1 MSGGSSAA
9 LAVVTGAASGIG
21 KATVERF
28 VDEGFRAAALDR
40 SIEGLDAL
48 KGSRVGPHV
57 HPFRCDLSDVGTLTP
72 LARRIVVDL
81 GPPRVL
87 VNSAGVCLYADITE
101 TTDEMWETS
110 LNTNLVG
117 ASALIRGFV
126 PGMKRVAGAAIVNVA
141 SRNALSSSPRAAT
154 YDASKAALLALT
166 RTLAVE
172 LGGDGI
178 RVNAV
183 LPGFIDTPIHGDL
196 LEDRVFVRNYLKLIP
211 LNRIGKPRGYRQYHL
226 LSGFGRGRIYH
237 RPGDRGRRRADV
249 GSELRRGVRGAGF
262 IPGSTGD
269 RHIGREGAV
278 ASSPV
283 IAQVRVWEVTV
294 PLLQEWAGQR
304 DRPGDCHGGAT
315 PRDLTAGRRVN
326 RRGESRRF
334 LLIGD

>member
-1 MSGGSSAA
+1 MSGRSSAP

-126 PGMKRVAGAAIVNVA
+126 PGMKRVEGAAIVNVA

-154 YDASKAALLALT
+154 YDAAKAALAALT

-211 LNRIGKPRGYRQYHL
+211 LNRIGKPEDIANIIYFLASDGAAFITGQGIVADGGQMSGQNYVKVFGERDSFRARQET
-226 LSGFGRGRIYH
+226 
-237 RPGDRGRRRADV
+237 D
-249 GSELRRGVRGAGF
+249 
-262 IPGSTGD
+262 T
-269 RHIGREGAV
+269 
-278 ASSPV
+278 
-283 IAQVRVWEVTV
+283 
-294 PLLQEWAGQR
+294 
-304 DRPGDCHGGAT
+304 
-315 PRDLTAGRRVN
+315 
-326 RRGESRRF
+326 
-334 LLIGD
+334 